1 MYTYKH
7 IYTYNIHMFL
17 YYSFLNTEQSE
28 KYFPMKQID
37 DTNTYV
43 CWNVSLKGLKI
54 SDVITEK
61 RYLQKNSLFV

>member
-43 CWNVSLKGLKI
+43 C
-54 SDVITEK
+54 
-61 RYLQKNSLFV
+61 